1 MRSWLERSV
10 ERVEAGK
17 SKTFNDWHKFTGVSK
32 DNYIAAL
39 KWLAND
45 PMVVINGKERLSR
58 EVGCRRNGE
67 LIYGKRYYFRNG
79 EFNGVYPI
87 DKKLTRLDFPY
98 TSINKHSWV

>member
-1 MRSWLERSV
+1 MRSWFERSV

-45 PMVVINGKERLSR
+45 PMAN
-58 EVGCRRNGE
+58 
-67 LIYGKRYYFRNG
+67 
-79 EFNGVYPI
+79 
-87 DKKLTRLDFPY
+87 
-98 TSINKHSWV
+98 